1 MQLIA
6 ADVGNSATKVAFG
19 FPGSLSIPVGAS
31 AGPKSVRWF
40 GDLSNESAQ
49 HSLQQLQTKLPTE
62 ECCWFFSSV
71 HAGRQRELAAWVDR
85 HRPQD
90 RVHLLSAADI
100 PMKTDVE
107 CREHV
112 GRDRLLAALA
122 AWKIYATPA
131 TDQRASPAIVI
142 DAGTAVTVD
151 AVDES
156 GCFVGGNIFLG
167 ADAVFEQ
174 ISGRTD
180 ALPQLDYAQRWKHL
194 RTPKQAKMPIGKSTI
209 EAILSGVYQSQLGGI
224 VHLVKEIERR
234 CDRSPVVV
242 ITGGGWEELCQAVRC
257 LVPKN
262 EAMKSTEHWITD
274 ARLVLKGVALAGSL
288 LFAAQNPE
296 MNAGPQD
303 D

>member
-6 ADVGNSATKVAFG
+6 VDVGNSATKVAFG
-19 FPGSLSIPVGAS
+19 FPGALAIPVDA
-31 AGPKSVRWF
+31 AADLNSVRWF
-40 GDLSNESAQ
+40 GGLSNESAQ
-49 HSLQQLQTKLPTE
+49 HSLQQLLSKLPTG

-71 HAGRQRELAAWVDR
+71 HAGRQKELAQWVDR
-85 HRPQD
+85 QRPQD
-90 RVHLLSAADI
+90 RVHMLSAADI
-100 PMKTDVE
+100 PIKTDVE

-122 AWKIYATPA
+122 AWKIYATQ
-131 TDQRASPAIVI
+131 QRASPAIVI

-151 AVDES
+151 LVDES
-156 GCFVGGNIFLG
+156 GCFAGGNILLG

-194 RTPKQAKMPIGKSTI
+194 NAPRRSTMPFGKSTV
-209 EAILSGVYQSQLGGI
+209 EAILSGVYQSQLGGLL
-224 VHLVKEIERR
+224 HLVKEIERC

-242 ITGGGWEELCQAVRC
+242 ITGGGWEELSQA
-257 LVPKN
+257 LLN
-262 EAMKSTEHWITD
+262 LGLENAAMKSTDHWITD
-274 ARLVLKGVALAGSL
+274 SHLVLKGVELAGSWL
-288 LFAAQNPE
+288 AAARNPE
-296 MNAGPQD
+296 IKAGPQD